1 MKNVEDV
8 VKNKMPWTFCTG
20 SCHKVNQDKTNIL
33 CFLFSCNIHYYSGR
47 REIKLVR
54 PSAYKGPKY
63 LGVPWITKQNVSQ
76 CKYYRF
82 ITFRRAYVESTTLL
96 GCRSN
101 TCNVVLCDK
110 KMSSFVHPNH
120 TSKTQSI
127 NQKIKSF
134 IDILELHLICDKL
147 VQIQLLL
154 IIIADE
160 IY

>member
-110 KMSSFVHPNH
+110 KWADLSIQITHRRHSPSIKK
-120 TSKTQSI
+120 SK
-127 NQKIKSF
+127 
-134 IDILELHLICDKL
+134 
-147 VQIQLLL
+147 VLL
-154 IIIADE
+154 ISLNFIS
-160 IY
+160 YVTNSSKFSCCW